1 MTKWRAPDGRVF
13 DESEIDS
20 YVMEDYFSEEDFEE
34 KLDEWFKP
42 LDVGGHLILPSE
54 IIRKLRPY
62 MFSEMYEEELDY
74 YAEDPELLGF
84 EEVSESG
91 NKRASTSKTRSSS
104 KCVKKKPSTA
114 KPKTQSSKC
123 LKKTAASKP
132 KSNHKTTSN
141 QRKSSSKPRS
151 GTTSG
156 KKPVRRY

>member
-13 DESEIDS
+13 DESEIDGELMS
-20 YVMEDYFSEEDFEE
+20 DYFSEEDFEE

-84 EEVSESG
+84 EEVSESR
-91 NKRASTSKTRSSS
+91 NKASSHSKPRTTTS
-104 KCVKKKPSTA
+104 KCVKKKTTTASKPRSST
-114 KPKTQSSKC
+114 
-123 LKKTAASKP
+123 KKTA
-132 KSNHKTTSN
+132 SN
-141 QRKSSSKPRS
+141 QRKPRS
-151 GTTSG
+151 GG
-156 KKPVRRY
+156 GRR